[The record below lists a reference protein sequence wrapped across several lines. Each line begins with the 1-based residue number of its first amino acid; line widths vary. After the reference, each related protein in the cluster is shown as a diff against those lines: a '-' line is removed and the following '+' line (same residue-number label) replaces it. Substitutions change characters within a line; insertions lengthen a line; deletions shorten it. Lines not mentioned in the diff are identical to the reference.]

1 MGKGQGG
8 DDRGKECKKIE
19 GFEGWGGDVQ
29 VRTGEKGHE
38 EFRLM
43 PGWWHLGF
51 SLEQEGKGKTAESP
65 PPPEVS

>member
-1 MGKGQGG
+1 M
-8 DDRGKECKKIE
+8 
-19 GFEGWGGDVQ
+19 GGDVQ